1 MTAGPLPRRALV
13 TGASSGI
20 GAAVAD
26 TLATRGLVVY
36 AAARRIEALSA
47 LRAGAS
53 GEIIPVALDIVD
65 PESRRRAVEEVTAE
79 HGLDILINNAG
90 MTYVG
95 AAETADIGN
104 VRRVFETNFFGP
116 LELTRQLLPE
126 IRASATGRIVFISA
140 IGALRNT
147 PLLSAY
153 GASKAAADALAMCMD
168 LELRRFGVR
177 ACCVIPGLVRTTI
190 LDNAPPP
197 PESDLYRQETDEYRA
212 ALVSRME
219 QSSDLT
225 PVVEAVIAAA
235 VRDDP
240 PPRTMV
246 ANPDLAVVMAPIV
259 SALGHLHLADATAVD
274 AQRVQS
280 A

>member
-1 MTAGPLPRRALV
+1 MTARSLPRRALV

-20 GAAVAD
+20 GAAVAN
-26 TLATRGLVVY
+26 TLASRGLVVY
-36 AAARRIEALSA
+36 AAARRIDALRA

-53 GEIIPVALDIVD
+53 GEIIRVVLDIVD
-65 PESRRRAVEEVTAE
+65 PESRRRAVEEVTAGE
-79 HGLDILINNAG
+79 GLDILINNAG

-95 AAETADIGN
+95 AAETTDIGT

-116 LELTRQLLPE
+116 LELTRQLLPA
-126 IRASATGRIVFISA
+126 IRASATGRIVFVSA
-140 IGALRNT
+140 IGALRNM

-168 LELRRFGVR
+168 LELRGFGVR
-177 ACCVIPGLVRTTI
+177 ACCVLPGPFRTTI
-190 LDNAPPP
+190 LDNARPP
-197 PESDLYRQETDEYRA
+197 PESDLYRQETDEHRA
-212 ALVSRME
+212 ALASRLE

-225 PVVEAVIAAA
+225 PVVEAVIAAVA
-235 VRDDP
+235 GDD

-246 ANPDLAVVMAPIV
+246 GNPDLAVLMAPIV
-259 SALGHLHLADATAVD
+259 SALEHLHVADATAVD
-274 AQRVQS
+274 AQRGQS